1 MEVTRFEIEG
11 LLLLKP
17 SVFPDD
23 RGYFFESYNEM
34 SLAKDGLN
42 AKFVQ
47 DNQSSSK
54 KGVLR
59 GLHYQNPP
67 FDQGKLVRVVKGS
80 VLDIAVDIRQ
90 QSPTY
95 GKYVAVELTE
105 QNRLMLWIPPGFAHG
120 FLSQEDESI
129 FLYKCTNGYNK
140 QSEGGIIWNDPD
152 LNINWGIGNPL
163 VSEKDLELP
172 SFRSFESKF

>member
-1 MEVTRFEIEG
+1 MEITRFDIEG
-11 LLLLKP
+11 LLLIKP
-17 SVFPDD
+17 SVFPDE
-23 RGYFFESYNEM
+23 RGIFFESYNET
-34 SLAKDGLN
+34 SFAKEGLN
-42 AKFVQ
+42 HKFVQ

-80 VLDIAVDIRQ
+80 VLDIAVDIRKK
-90 QSPTY
+90 SPTY
-95 GKYVAVELTE
+95 GKYVAAVLSEENKL
-105 QNRLMLWIPPGFAHG
+105 LLWIPPGFAHG
-120 FLSQEDESI
+120 FLSLEDDTI

-140 QSEGGIIWNDPD
+140 ISEGGIRWNDPD
-152 LNINWGIGNPL
+152 LNIAWGITTPI

-172 SFRSFESKF
+172 TFSNFESHF